1 MFPKHKPKYIYN
13 YKQVWRRDFSF
24 YNRFTCNT
32 CIVFLEAYTIEGPL
46 CHKIKK
52 KKVLHTVQLA
62 EFEAEM
68 NEFAVPA
75 GHGSGALAFPKQLN

>member
-1 MFPKHKPKYIYN
+1 
-13 YKQVWRRDFSF
+13 
-24 YNRFTCNT
+24 
-32 CIVFLEAYTIEGPL
+32 VFLEAYTIEGPL